1 MKFFLLDV
9 WQFSGLTGMDQAE
22 ENMVLPQDYSGR
34 LGAPFATRGNILLY
48 VAEHLRHLPWII
60 CVPSTD

>member
-1 MKFFLLDV
+1 MKIFLLHV

-34 LGAPFATRGNILLY
+34 LGAPFATRGNTLATY
-48 VAEHLRHLPWII
+48 Y
-60 CVPSTD
+60 CM